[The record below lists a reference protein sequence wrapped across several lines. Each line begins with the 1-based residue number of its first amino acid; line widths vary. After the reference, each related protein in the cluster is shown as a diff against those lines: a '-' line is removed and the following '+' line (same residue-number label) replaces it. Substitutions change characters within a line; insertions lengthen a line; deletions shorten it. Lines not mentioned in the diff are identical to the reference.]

1 MSLNKV
7 MLIGKAGGDPEIR
20 DANGSKVATFSIAT
34 TEHFKDRN
42 GEDKEQT
49 EWHRIIAWRHLAE
62 FAENH
67 IKKGTQIFI
76 EGKLRTRKWSD
87 RQGIERYTTEI
98 YADSLQVLGRRQ
110 DGNNPNGGGGYDNSS
125 F

>member
-20 DANGSKVATFSIAT
+20 DANGAKVASFNVAT

-42 GEDKEQT
+42 GENKEQT

-62 FAENH
+62 FAESH
-67 IKKGTQIFI
+67 IKKGTQLFV
-76 EGKLRTRKWSD
+76 EGKIRTRKWSD
-87 RQGIERYTTEI
+87 KQGVERYTTEV
-98 YADSLQVLGRRQ
+98 YADSLQVLGRKRG
-110 DGNNPNGGGGYDNSS
+110 GNNPNDGGGYDST

>member
-42 GEDKEQT
+42 GETKEQT
-49 EWHRIIAWRHLAE
+49 EWHRIIAWRHLADH
-62 FAENH
+62 ADNH
-67 IKKGTQIFI
+67 LNKGAQVYV
-76 EGKLRTRKWSD
+76 EGKLRTRKWTD
-87 RQGIERYTTEI
+87 RQGVERYTTEI
-98 YADSLQVLGRRQ
+98 FADNIQVLGRKPSESNR
-110 DGNNPNGGGGYDNSS
+110 NEEYNES

>member
-20 DANGSKVATFSIAT
+20 DANGTKVASFNVAT

-42 GEDKEQT
+42 GENKEQT
-49 EWHRIIAWRHLAE
+49 EWHRIIAWRHLADY
-62 FAENH
+62 ADSHLN
-67 IKKGTQIFI
+67 KGAQVYV
-76 EGKLRTRKWSD
+76 EGKLRTRKWTD

-98 YADSLQVLGRRQ
+98 FADNIQVLGRRQ
-110 DGNNPNGGGGYDNSS
+110 SENNRNEEYNES

>member
-1 MSLNKV
+1 

-20 DANGSKVATFSIAT
+20 DANGTKVASFNVAT

-42 GEDKEQT
+42 GENKEQT

-62 FAENH
+62 YAENH
-67 IKKGTQIFI
+67 IKKGVQIFI
-76 EGKLRTRKWSD
+76 DGKLRTRKWSD
-87 RQGIERYTTEI
+87 KQGIERYTTEI
-98 YADSLQVLGRRQ
+98 YADSLQVLGRKR
-110 DGNNPNGGGGYDNSS
+110 DGNNPHDGGGYDNSS